1 MKVVQIGAGQ
11 FGQNWILTILKCF
24 EGLELV
30 GIVDSSQKALNQLMK
45 LGSYDSS
52 ILFTSIEDAVETCRP
67 DFIINVTSPA
77 VHKEVNMKCIEYA
90 IPVLCE
96 KPIAATWED
105 AAEMLDYCMQREVP
119 LMIAENYRYNGVMRK
134 MHSLIAQGEI
144 GRINSVHID
153 FFRHHPEFTNYH
165 KDLEFP
171 LLMDVSIHHLD
182 MLRYLTGAEVINIS
196 AHAWTPVWS
205 WYNRASEPMRYKNR
219 YSDAELFIE
228 MENNIRVSYRGSLA
242 GFKDVTDWFGNWHF
256 EGELGVL
263 SYNGREICLEKEEG
277 SQAIQVEDPEDTR
290 VHVLREFIRSIQE
303 KRYGETDIRDN
314 IKTFEILQGA
324 ITSIKTGGCISLKKE
339 R

>member
-11 FGQNWILTILKCF
+11 FGQNWILNILKGF
-24 EGLELV
+24 EGLELA
-30 GIVDSSQKALNQLMK
+30 GIVDSNREALNQIMT
-45 LGSYDSS
+45 LGNYDSS
-52 ILFTSIEDAVETCRP
+52 KLFMTVEEAVEICRP
-67 DFIINVTSPA
+67 DFIINVTSPS
-77 VHKEVNMKCIEYA
+77 VHKEVNMRCIEYA

-105 AAEMLDYCMQREVP
+105 AAEMLEYCRHKKVP

-134 MHSLIAQGEI
+134 MRSLLDQGGI

-153 FFRHHPEFTNYH
+153 FFRQHPEFTNYH

-182 MLRYLTGAEVINIS
+182 MLRYLTGVEAVSIS
-196 AHAWTPVWS
+196 ARTWTPVWS
-205 WYNRASEPMRYKNR
+205 WYKDR

-228 MENNIRVSYRGSLA
+228 MENNIRVSYSGSLA
-242 GFKDVTDWFGNWHF
+242 GFKDATDWFGNWRF
-256 EGELGVL
+256 EGEFGVL
-263 SYNGREICLEKEEG
+263 SYNGREICLEKAEG
-277 SQAIQVEDPEDTR
+277 SQAIQVDDPEDTR

-303 KRYGETDIRDN
+303 KRFGETDIRDN

-324 ITSIKTGGCISLKKE
+324 IASIKTGGCISLKKE